1 MQSFRGS
8 YANRGSGAQRASSD
22 ARARR
27 VLFFSG
33 KYRKEKNGGRI
44 SQLSV
49 CKQLHFLSF
58 VYSLRGTEISVPL
71 LFCTVFY

>member
-33 KYRKEKNGGRI
+33 KFRKEKNGGRI
-44 SQLSV
+44 SQLIAS
-49 CKQLHFLSF
+49 KQLRSLRF
-58 VYSLRGTEISVPL
+58 VYSLSRPVL
-71 LFCTVFY
+71 

>member
-33 KYRKEKNGGRI
+33 K
-44 SQLSV
+44 
-49 CKQLHFLSF
+49 KQKPLRFLQSANMD
-58 VYSLRGTEISVPL
+58 LEQELP
-71 LFCTVFY
+71 CTTN